1 MWEGA
6 KKETRVEMVWRVDKV
21 GTSNKRK
28 WLRINAVDRAA
39 DTNAEMKQIGRYDTE
54 H

>member
-28 WLRINAVDRAA
+28 WLRINAACGSC
-39 DTNAEMKQIGRYDTE
+39 GRHE
-54 H
+54 CGNEANR